1 MLRSVCVALP
11 ALLAALAGP
20 LTAQAE
26 ARGAAATS
34 RSTTEPG
41 TPSLA
46 KLTELVRQAHGGG
59 EKHRPV
65 DSFRAEIDMTKLDGD
80 SVQVSLGVRFLHKD
94 FLRYEVK
101 EGDTRKERGID
112 EDGEWAVLGRQVF
125 DLGEGRNET
134 ERDLVRQHL
143 AICQQLARF
152 VDPAELLSS
161 LLQKDEPRTATI
173 DLAEDEVAVACHR
186 VLGYSNNF
194 PLFHRPPGS
203 AKATS
208 VRVELYFDAQ
218 KHRLRAIGAQPLDAV
233 AKPIGT
239 GEWITLNDIKDAKGY
254 LLPRSIVVW
263 EPGPRPKRLAKIKV
277 GGILWNPPLVA
288 ADFARPKR

>member
-20 LTAQAE
+20 LTAQAD

-46 KLTELVRQAHGGG
+46 KLTELVRQAHGG

-80 SVQVSLGVRFLHKD
+80 SVQVSLGVRFLKD

-112 EDGEWAVLGRQVF
+112 EDGEWAILGRQVF

-152 VDPAELLSS
+152 VDPA
-161 LLQKDEPRTATI
+161 
-173 DLAEDEVAVACHR
+173 
-186 VLGYSNNF
+186 
-194 PLFHRPPGS
+194 
-203 AKATS
+203 
-208 VRVELYFDAQ
+208 
-218 KHRLRAIGAQPLDAV
+218 
-233 AKPIGT
+233 
-239 GEWITLNDIKDAKGY
+239 
-254 LLPRSIVVW
+254 
-263 EPGPRPKRLAKIKV
+263 
-277 GGILWNPPLVA
+277 
-288 ADFARPKR
+288 